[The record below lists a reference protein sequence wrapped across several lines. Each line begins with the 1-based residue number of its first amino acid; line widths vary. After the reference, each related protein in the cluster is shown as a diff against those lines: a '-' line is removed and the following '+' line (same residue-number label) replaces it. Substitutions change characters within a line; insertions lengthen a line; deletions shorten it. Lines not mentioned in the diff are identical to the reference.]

1 MNRNQILTKLKSE
14 KDIDILVIGGG
25 ASGLG
30 VALDGMSRG
39 FKVAVLEKADFGK
52 GTSSKATKLLHGGV
66 RYLQNGDVGLVIE
79 ALREREFVLT
89 HASHL
94 SRIQKFVIPH
104 YSHWE
109 GWYYWAGLKTYDIL
123 SANRSL
129 GKTVK
134 ISKEKTLELLPNLKK
149 KGLKGGIV
157 YTDGQ
162 FDDTRLCIDLV
173 STINLGDG
181 IVTNYCSA
189 EDFIYDSAG
198 KIAGVVAQDQMT
210 GETFEIKAKSVVN
223 ATGVFAERTMA
234 LESKETDIKIVPA
247 RGSHIVIDRSFLQSD
262 EAIMIP
268 KTSDGRV
275 LFLVPWKNVVIVGTT
290 DVVSKTLTTEPKATQ
305 KEIDF
310 ILNNASQYLE
320 KVPTR
325 KDILST
331 FAGLRPLA
339 APKKEG
345 LKSKEISRSH
355 KVVKSKAG
363 LISILGGKWT
373 TFRKMGED
381 TVDAIIN
388 ADILPHKISKSD
400 DTDIH
405 NGTPKFEEPFIHQNL
420 PYTWSELK
428 TYVENELVEHAE
440 DLLCRRSR
448 CILLHKEAT
457 LSILD
462 KAIDLIADH
471 HGYDSTWKEEE
482 RNRFL
487 EVSEF
492 Y

>member
-1 MNRNQILTKLKSE
+1 MNRTQILSELKSAS
-14 KDIDILVIGGG
+14 DIDILVIGGG

-39 FKVAVLEKADFGK
+39 FKVAVLEKVDFGK

-89 HASHL
+89 KASHL

-109 GWYYWAGLKTYDIL
+109 GWYYWAGLKTYDLL

-129 GKTVK
+129 GRTSK
-134 ISKEKTLELLPNLKK
+134 ISKEETLQLLPNLKK

-173 STINLGDG
+173 STLNNSGSLVI
-181 IVTNYCSA
+181 NYCSV
-189 EDFIYDSAG
+189 DNFIYGSND
-198 KIAGVVAQDQMT
+198 KIVGAIATDHQS
-210 GETFEIKAKSVVN
+210 GESFEVKAKCIVN
-223 ATGVFAERTMA
+223 ATGVFAEQTMA
-234 LESKETDIKIVPA
+234 IESEDTDIKIVPA
-247 RGSHIVIDRSFLQSD
+247 RGSHVVIDRSFLQSD

-275 LFLVPWKNVVIVGTT
+275 LFLVPWKNVVIMGTT
-290 DVVSKTLTTEPKATQ
+290 DVVSKTLTMEPKATDE
-305 KEIDF
+305 EIDF
-310 ILNNASQYLE
+310 ILKNASQYLE

-345 LKSKEISRSH
+345 RKSKEISRSH
-355 KVVKSKAG
+355 KVVQSKAD
-363 LISILGGKWT
+363 LFSILGGKWT

-381 TVDAIIN
+381 TIDAIID
-388 ADILPHKISKSD
+388 AGKLSKSKSHSEYM
-400 DTDIH
+400 DIYNGSTIE
-405 NGTPKFEEPFIHQNL
+405 NGTPIHEAL
-420 PYTWSELK
+420 PYSWEELK
-428 TYVENELVEHAE
+428 HYIQNEWVEHAE

-457 LSILD
+457 LEILD
-462 KAIDLIADH
+462 QAIELIATH
-471 HGYDSTWKEEE
+471 HGYDTAWQANE
-482 RNRFL
+482 RERFL
-487 EVSEF
+487 EVADA

>member
-1 MNRNQILTKLKSE
+1 MNRTQILNDLKSSI
-14 KDIDILVIGGG
+14 DIDILVVGGG
-25 ASGLG
+25 ATGLG

-79 ALREREFVLT
+79 ALREREYVLT
-89 HASHL
+89 KAPHL

-104 YSHWE
+104 YSNWE

-129 GKTVK
+129 GRTTK
-134 ISKEKTLELLPNLKK
+134 ISKEETLELLPNLKR

-162 FDDTRLCIDLV
+162 FDDARLCIDLV
-173 STINLGDG
+173 STLHNRGSLAI
-181 IVTNYCSA
+181 NYCSV
-189 EDFIYDSAG
+189 EDFTYGAG
-198 KIAGVVAQDQMT
+198 DKISGVVAKDQHT
-210 GETFEIKAKSVVN
+210 GETFNITAKSVVN
-223 ATGVFAERTMA
+223 ATGVFAEQTMA
-234 LESKETDIKIVPA
+234 LESIDTDISIVPA
-247 RGSHIVIDRSFLQSD
+247 LGSHVVIDRSFLQSD

-275 LFLVPWKNVVIVGTT
+275 LFLVPWKNVVIMGTT
-290 DVVSKTLTTEPKATQ
+290 DVVSKTLTMEPKATQ

-310 ILNNASQYLE
+310 ILKNASKYLE
-320 KVPTR
+320 KAPSK

-339 APKKEG
+339 APKREG
-345 LKSKEISRSH
+345 KKSKEISRSH
-355 KVVKSKAG
+355 KIVKSKAG
-363 LISILGGKWT
+363 LFSVLGGKWT

-381 TVDAIIN
+381 AVDAIIKAN
-388 ADILPHKISKSD
+388 ILPNRDSFSEELDIYDGTQKSEGEY
-400 DTDIH
+400 IH
-405 NGTPKFEEPFIHQNL
+405 EAL
-420 PYTWSELK
+420 PYTWSDL
-428 TYVENELVEHAE
+428 THCVENELVEHVE
-440 DLLCRRSR
+440 DLLCRRTR
-448 CILLHKEAT
+448 CILLNKEAT
-457 LSILD
+457 IDILN

-471 HGYDSTWKEEE
+471 HNYNTDWKKGEKEK
-482 RNRFL
+482 FL
-487 EVSEF
+487 KIATS